1 MELGLGLGLGLGL
14 ELGLGLGLGL
24 GLDHAARPGKE
35 LEQFDAVGDLV
46 GELDACVALAE
57 DGFTELH
64 KSRAEQALDGHG
76 DDHDT
81 QSTEAGVPEELVEH
95 ERPDENL
102 KGCAPEICRAW
113 GVG

>member
-1 MELGLGLGLGLGL
+1 M
-14 ELGLGLGLGL
+14 
-24 GLDHAARPGKE
+24 AKPGKE

-57 DGFTELH
+57 DGLTESH
-64 KSRAEQALDGHG
+64 KSRAEQALHWHG